1 MSDFFSSTVG
11 FLVAAMTLFSILMCG
26 VLLWVQ
32 ASKKLKVSLDVK
44 SNSTGHVWDEDLQ
57 ELNNPM
63 PRWWMG
69 LFYIT
74 IVFALVYLYFFP
86 GLGTYQ
92 GKSDWSSKGQ
102 YQTERKMVE
111 DRAAPLFSKFEGLK
125 IEEIAHMP
133 EAQAMGERLF
143 LNNCAQCHGSDAR
156 GSRGFPNL
164 TDTDWLYGG
173 AGEAIQVSILEGRN
187 GMMPSMIGAVGSD
200 ENARAVAQYVLSLS
214 GRANDPLKAQLGRK
228 IFGDAC
234 AACHGA
240 DGKGSQAI
248 GAPNLS
254 DRIWLHGGTEKSI
267 VETIKNGRQGHM
279 PSHKQLLTADQ
290 IRVVSSYVWQLSNKP
305 VSAKSVAVKDRA
317 QEVSLSNSVQSSRVE

>member
-11 FLVAAMTLFSILMCG
+11 LLVAGITLFSIVMCG

-74 IVFALVYLYFFP
+74 IVFAFAYLYFFP
-86 GLGTYQ
+86 GLGTYE
-92 GKSDWSSKGQ
+92 GKSDWSSEGQ
-102 YQTERKMVE
+102 YRAERKRVE
-111 DRAAPLFSKFEGLK
+111 ERAAPLFAKFEGLK
-125 IEEIAHMP
+125 VEQIAHMP
-133 EAQAMGERLF
+133 EAKAMGERLF

-173 AGEAIQVSILEGRN
+173 TGEAIQTSIVEGRN
-187 GMMPSMIGAVGSD
+187 GMMPPMIAAVGSD
-200 ENARAVAQYVLSLS
+200 DNAKAVAQYVLSFS

-228 IFGDAC
+228 IFGEVC

-240 DGKGSQAI
+240 DGKGNQAV
-248 GAPNLS
+248 GAPNLT
-254 DRIWLHGGTEKSI
+254 DKTWLYGGTEKSI

-279 PSHKQLLTADQ
+279 PSHQKILTADQ
-290 IRVVSSYVWQLSNKP
+290 IRVVASYVWQMSNKP
-305 VSAKSVAVKDRA
+305 ESGGEKA
-317 QEVSLSNSVQSSRVE
+317 QAVSLNH

>member
-11 FLVAAMTLFSILMCG
+11 LLVAGITLFSIVMCG

-74 IVFALVYLYFFP
+74 IVFAFAYLYFFP

-92 GKSDWSSKGQ
+92 GKSDWSSETQ
-102 YQTERKMVE
+102 YKAERKRVE
-111 DRAAPLFSKFEGLK
+111 ERAAPLFAKFEGLK
-125 IEEIAHMP
+125 VEEIAHMP
-133 EAQAMGERLF
+133 EAKAMGERLF

-173 AGEAIQVSILEGRN
+173 TGEAIQVSIVEGRN
-187 GMMPSMIGAVGSD
+187 GMMPPMIAAVGSD
-200 ENARAVAQYVLSLS
+200 DNARAVAQYVLSLS
-214 GRANDPLKAQLGRK
+214 GRANDALKAQLGRK
-228 IFGDAC
+228 IFSEAC
-234 AACHGA
+234 AACHGG
-240 DGKGSQAI
+240 DGKGNQAV

-254 DRIWLHGGTEKSI
+254 DKTWLYGGTEKSI

-279 PSHKQLLTADQ
+279 PSHKQILTADQ
-290 IRVVSSYVWQLSNKP
+290 IRVVASYVWQMSNKP
-305 VSAKSVAVKDRA
+305 VSSASQA
-317 QEVSLSNSVQSSRVE
+317 QAVSLNN

>member
-11 FLVAAMTLFSILMCG
+11 MLVAGVTLFSIVMCG

-74 IVFALVYLYFFP
+74 IVFAFVYLFFFP
-86 GLGTYQ
+86 GLGAYQ
-92 GKSDWSSKGQ
+92 GKSNWSSEGQ
-102 YQTERKMVE
+102 YLAERKMVE
-111 DRAAPLFSKFEGLK
+111 QRAAPLFAKFEGLK

-173 AGEAIQVSILEGRN
+173 TGEAIQVSIVEGRN
-187 GMMPSMIGAVGSD
+187 GIMPPMIAAVGSD
-200 ENARAVAQYVLSLS
+200 DNARAVAQFVLSLS
-214 GRANDPLKAQLGRK
+214 GRANDALKAQLGRK
-228 IFGDAC
+228 IFSEAC

-240 DGKGSQAI
+240 DGKGNQAI

-254 DRIWLHGGTEKSI
+254 DRTWLHGGTEKSI

-279 PSHKQLLTADQ
+279 PSHKQILTADQ
-290 IRVVSSYVWQLSNKP
+290 IRVVSSYIWQMSNKP
-305 VSAKSVAVKDRA
+305 VSNVSKA
-317 QEVSLSNSVQSSRVE
+317 QAVSLNH